1 MRRLPAFLL
10 LVLAAGAFAAETS
23 RPNIVFILA
32 DDLGYGEVGFNGQKK
47 ILTPNVDRLA
57 REGLDLGPLRHR
69 SPRARC
75 VSPIS

>member
-1 MRRLPAFLL
+1 MSMRRLPAFLL
-10 LVLAAGAFAAETS
+10 LVVTALATAAES

-57 REGLDLGPLRHR
+57 REGLVLNRHY
-69 SPRARC
+69 C
-75 VSPIS
+75 G